1 MTALEAKNVT
11 AGYQSGKVKSEVLK
25 GFSLSMESG
34 SFEALMG
41 PSGSGKSTFLH
52 VAAGLLSASSGEVV
66 IGGRDITK
74 MSDSEAAKF
83 RRSHTG
89 VIFQDF
95 NLVETLSVA
104 ENIILPSR
112 LDHEKPDMARL
123 AELTSK
129 LGLAGKE
136 NRKPAE
142 LSGGERQ
149 KVAIARAL
157 FRRPEAILA
166 DEPTGNLDVK
176 SSQAICSLLGE
187 LNKSEKSAILIVTHD
202 PVIAAVANKVH
213 FLKDGVIASSF
224 DTEHDAA
231 KVSAKYLET
240 FN

>member
-136 NRKPAE
+136 DRKPAE